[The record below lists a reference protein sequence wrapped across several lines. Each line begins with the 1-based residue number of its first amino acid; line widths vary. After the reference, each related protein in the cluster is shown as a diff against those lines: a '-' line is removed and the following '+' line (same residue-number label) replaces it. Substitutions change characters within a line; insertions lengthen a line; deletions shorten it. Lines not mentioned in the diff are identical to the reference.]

1 MEETLKEIK
10 IIALDVDGVL
20 TDNKVHIDELG
31 NIRKVFTYKDLATIE
46 RLRPY
51 FKVILITS
59 SDRVNDKLAEYMGL
73 PYHHVRFGGRRDKKQ
88 HMFRYLQKRGL
99 SWRNLLFVGDGMA
112 DKTLLQAAALAFC
125 PSDAEPEIRQLEA
138 VYKLGTK
145 GGDGIVEEL
154 FYKIL
159 HREISRRRMKHG

>member
-20 TDNKVHIDELG
+20 TDNKIYIDELG
-31 NIRKVFTYKDLATIE
+31 NIRKAFTYKDLAAIE
-46 RLRPY
+46 HLRPY
-51 FKVILITS
+51 FKIILITS

-99 SWRNLLFVGDGMA
+99 SWRNVLFVGDGIV

-125 PSDAEPEIRQLEA
+125 PSDAAPEIRQLEA

-145 GGDGIVEEL
+145 GGDGVIEEL
-154 FYKIL
+154 FYKVL
-159 HREISRRRMKHG
+159 QREISRRRTQHG